1 MTEFLS
7 KTGLFVDIG
16 KTYEWH
22 FYQGNIRLQGKQ
34 VFRADLKTRAGA
46 GFVFQFGLAVSG
58 YGETE
63 QEALEELVNAIN
75 HSRESGES
83 RILELPACDTKYSLA
98 SIDLTTIIELDIALT
113 GLTDK

>member
-7 KTGLFVDIG
+7 KACLFVDIE

-22 FYQGNIRLQGKQ
+22 FYQANIRLQGKQ
-34 VFRADLKTRAGA
+34 IFRADLKTRAGA

-63 QEALEELVNAIN
+63 QEALSELVNTIN
-75 HSRESGES
+75 YAHESGES
-83 RILELPACDTKYSLA
+83 RILELPTGGTKYSLA
-98 SIDLTTIIELDIALT
+98 SIDLTAKLELDVILPDLT
-113 GLTDK
+113 YK